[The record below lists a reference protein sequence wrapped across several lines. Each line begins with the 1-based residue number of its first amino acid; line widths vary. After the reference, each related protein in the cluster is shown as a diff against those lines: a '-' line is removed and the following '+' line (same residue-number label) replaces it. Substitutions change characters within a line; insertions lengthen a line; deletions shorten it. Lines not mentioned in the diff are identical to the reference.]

1 MGINSHKMYIEH
13 PKVTNPAVLYCRII
27 TSGAVADSFK
37 ILGINL
43 PPTILTNVGVFKIG
57 VSRSIGITLPSIFYC
72 CFIQENLGHKKTP
85 TILTNVGVF
94 KIGVDLLSHPQKDST
109 ISASR
114 LNFSVRNGKR
124 WTVLL

>member
-1 MGINSHKMYIEH
+1 MEI
-13 PKVTNPAVLYCRII
+13 
-27 TSGAVADSFK
+27 K
-37 ILGINL
+37 ILIKNNL
-43 PPTILTNVGVFKIG
+43 IFHLNEILF
-57 VSRSIGITLPSIFYC
+57 
-72 CFIQENLGHKKTP
+72 QENPGHKKTP